1 MKKIFSIFIFLF
13 CTLFTYGQV
22 NNLQL
27 QGIIDFDLVSAGYT
41 GKAIHLKANSN
52 IPDLSVYGI
61 GVANNGNGGDG
72 QEYLFPQM
80 SLQSGDHLLL
90 VRDSS
95 VMSIYFDVCFVEF
108 DHVLPASNA
117 IDQNGNDAIELYK
130 DSMVIETFGDI
141 NMDGTGTAWE
151 YLDSWAYKDPSGSVT
166 FSGYN
171 WIFGG
176 VECTIGSVTTQ
187 ASSCPY
193 PLCSSSSN
201 VYDYNNRSFSIF
213 PNPSN
218 EYIKLDADYIIESIT
233 IFNTMGQKITNFEY
247 EDNILDVKNLPNGIY
262 VLNSIGDKKTI
273 TQTFIKY

>member
-218 EYIKLDADYIIESIT
+218 EYIKLDTDYIIESIT
-233 IFNTMGQKITNFEY
+233 IFNAMGQKITNFEY

>member
-1 MKKIFSIFIFLF
+1 
-13 CTLFTYGQV
+13 
-22 NNLQL
+22 
-27 QGIIDFDLVSAGYT
+27 
-41 GKAIHLKANSN
+41 
-52 IPDLSVYGI
+52 
-61 GVANNGNGGDG
+61 
-72 QEYLFPQM
+72 
-80 SLQSGDHLLL
+80 
-90 VRDSS
+90 
-95 VMSIYFDVCFVEF
+95 
-108 DHVLPASNA
+108 
-117 IDQNGNDAIELYK
+117 
-130 DSMVIETFGDI
+130 
-141 NMDGTGTAWE
+141 MDGTGTAWE

-218 EYIKLDADYIIESIT
+218 EYIKLDTDYIIESIT
-233 IFNTMGQKITNFEY
+233 IFNAMGQKITNFEY

>member
-22 NNLQL
+22 NNLHL

-141 NMDGTGTAWE
+141 NMDGTGTALE

-218 EYIKLDADYIIESIT
+218 EYIKLDTDYIIESIT
-233 IFNTMGQKITNFEY
+233 IFNAMGQKITNFEY

>member
-218 EYIKLDADYIIESIT
+218 EYIKLDTDYIIESIT
-233 IFNTMGQKITNFEY
+233 IFNAMGQKITNFEY

-273 TQTFIKY
+273 IQTFIKY